1 MGVLSQQRDIS
12 GTKPIVL
19 ASASPRR
26 QELLVEAGVAFDV
39 VPSRVPEVP
48 RAGEEPVAYAL
59 RMASEKASKVARR
72 CPDRWILAADTIV
85 MIDGQT
91 LGKPRD
97 ERHAGEMLRL
107 LSGRAHNVVTAFVV
121 LCPGGRIS
129 ARQVVVTV
137 VRFRLLSE
145 RVIEE
150 YVAGGEPFG
159 KAGGYAIQGAGSR
172 LVERYEGS
180 YSNVVGL
187 PVDEVK
193 AALREACK

>member
-150 YVAGGEPFG
+150 YVAGGNPS
-159 KAGGYAIQGAGSR
+159 ARRVATPSR
-172 LVERYEGS
+172 ARV
-180 YSNVVGL
+180 
-187 PVDEVK
+187 
-193 AALREACK
+193 AASWSDMRDRTVTWWGCRSTR